1 MTAPWASYLARAARR
16 AGLRTPDSVFGL
28 AWSGAMTAARLTG
41 LLLHLPVGRT
51 EIYLHPATRDD
62 FPRHA
67 AGYRYCDELAALTAP
82 SSIAAARSAGLTL
95 GGYADF

>member
-1 MTAPWASYLARAARR
+1 M
-16 AGLRTPDSVFGL
+16 PDAVFGL

-41 LLLHLPVGRT
+41 ILRHLLPGRT

-62 FPRHA
+62 FPLHA
-67 AGYRYCDELAALTAP
+67 SGYRYCDELAALTAP
-82 SSIAAARSAGLTL
+82 SAMTAARSADLRL